1 MILVRFWSVVATVSF
16 AAILVLMLIK
26 NYILL
31 MNLSYMMVDFILPLK
46 CVVGEIFLF
55 FILWKVV
62 VIFYSAQD
70 LWEELINKV
79 KEANYQICYLIKNIK
94 TV

>member
-1 MILVRFWSVVATVSF
+1 
-16 AAILVLMLIK
+16 MLIK

-31 MNLSYMMVDFILPLK
+31 MNFSYMLVDFILPHK
-46 CVVGEIFLF
+46 CVVGEIFIF
-55 FILWKVV
+55 FIFWKVV

-70 LWEELINKV
+70 LWEELISKV